1 MCAKS
6 QHLNNLSI
14 MFDGIN
20 VQMDKASIVGDAVLY
35 VQDLQM
41 KAKKLKTEIADLEAS
56 LTGAERQDQEST
68 GNTKKTRVRSKKN
81 PTCKKIMQVQ
91 SILKHVL
98 ENSRILSSSFLELN

>member
-6 QHLNNLSI
+6 QHLNNLSM

-98 ENSRILSSSFLELN
+98 ENSRILSSSSLELN